1 MKKYKPTTPSR
12 RGMTGIDFSL
22 LSNGKPEKRLL
33 KSIKR
38 SVGRSK
44 SSGRITVRHKG
55 GGVKKLYRIIEF
67 SQTRLNMEANVVAL
81 EYDPN
86 RTAFIALIE
95 YADLP
100 ASATRQHLRSWGGL
114 QAGKAR
120 QYIIAPEG
128 LKVGGKVL
136 FSDKT
141 PLNAGNRMKLKN
153 VPVGTNIYN
162 IELESGRGGKLAR
175 SAGSSAQVLAQ
186 EGGFVNLKMPSGEI
200 RRINGEC
207 FASIGIVSNPENR
220 FYRIGKAGKS
230 RLKGRRPHVRGSA
243 MNPVDHPHGG
253 GEGRQPI
260 GLKHPKT
267 PWGKPALGVKT
278 RSNKKWTSKY
288 IIQRRMKK

>member
-1 MKKYKPTTPSR
+1 MKIYKPTTASR

-22 LSNGKPEKRLL
+22 LSKTKSEKSLL
-33 KSIKR
+33 INIKR
-38 SVGRSK
+38 NVGRSK

-55 GGVKKLYRIIEF
+55 GGVKKFYRIIEF
-67 SQTRLNMEANVVAL
+67 SQTRMDILAKVVAL

-95 YADLP
+95 YFD
-100 ASATRQHLRSWGGL
+100 
-114 QAGKAR
+114 KER
-120 QYIIAPEG
+120 QYVIAPQD
-128 LKVGGKVL
+128 LKVGDEVI
-136 FSDKT
+136 FAERV
-141 PLNAGNRMKLKN
+141 PLKSGNRAKLKN
-153 VPVGTNIYN
+153 MPVGTMVYN
-162 IELESGRGGKLAR
+162 VELEPGKGGKLVR

-186 EGGFVNLKMPSGEI
+186 EGNYVNLKMPSTEV
-200 RRINGEC
+200 RKFSSEC
-207 FASIGIVSNPENR
+207 FASIGTVSNPENR
-220 FYRIGKAGKS
+220 YYRVGKAGKS

-278 RSNKKWTSKY
+278 RSRKKWTNKF
-288 IIQRRMKK
+288 IIQRRNKK

>member
-1 MKKYKPTTPSR
+1 MKVYKPTTPGR
-12 RGMTGIDFSL
+12 RGMTGIDFSEL
-22 LSNGKPEKRLL
+22 TKKKPEKRLL
-33 KSIKR
+33 KYIKR
-38 SVGRSK
+38 HFGRSA

-67 SQTRLNMEANVVAL
+67 SQKIMDSPAKVIAL

-95 YADLP
+95 YLSKD
-100 ASATRQHLRSWGGL
+100 SN
-114 QAGKAR
+114 QAFDR
-120 QYIIAPEG
+120 QYIIAPQN
-128 LKVGGKVL
+128 LKVGDSVIFG
-136 FSDKT
+136 DKT
-141 PLNAGNRMKLKN
+141 PLEVGNRLKLKN
-153 VPVGTNIYN
+153 IPVGTNVYN
-162 IELESGRGGKLAR
+162 VELESGRGGKLVR

-186 EGGFVNLKMPSGEI
+186 EGGFVNLKMPSSEI
-200 RRINGEC
+200 RKISEEC
-207 FASIGIVSNPENR
+207 FATIGIVSNQENR

-267 PWGKPALGVKT
+267 PWGRPALGVKT
-278 RSNKKWTSKY
+278 RNKKKWTSKY
-288 IIQRRMKK
+288 IISRRKKR